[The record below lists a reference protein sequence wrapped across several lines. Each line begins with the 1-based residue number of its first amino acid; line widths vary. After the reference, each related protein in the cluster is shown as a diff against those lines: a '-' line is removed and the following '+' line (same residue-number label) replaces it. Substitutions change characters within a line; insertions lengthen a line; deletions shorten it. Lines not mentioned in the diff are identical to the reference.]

1 MSTIGYSSWAVDL
14 AEVGPVYP
22 FHSGTIAGM
31 DSEVV
36 MVVIGV
42 AFWLL
47 WHVCQ
52 LKSEKEEIDYEVN
65 HENRDENIR
74 RSLERY

>member
-14 AEVGPVYP
+14 ANVGPVYP
-22 FHSGTIAGM
+22 FQGG
-31 DSEVV
+31 EVV
-36 MVVIGV
+36 MVLLGV

-52 LKSEKEEIDYEVN
+52 LRTEQEEIEYEVN